1 MAKFSDYLEDAL
13 LNHVLRNVALASP
26 ASVWLGLHT
35 ADPTDAV
42 ATARANELF
51 GLAYARQQLSFAAP
65 VAGVAAID
73 ADVTYPAAVG
83 GAWGTLTHLSIW
95 DSDQDIAEHT
105 GTADETFNV
114 QAGVNDAL
122 LIAIDGG
129 ADQPVTLTAGGART
143 AAQVANDITVAL
155 TGGSSEAAGTKVKI
169 KTTAKGYQSTLE
181 IKAVANDAYTLLGL
195 TVATYRGTNGNF
207 LFHGALTP
215 NVVINEND
223 IFKVLSGNLS
233 VQLQ

>member
-1 MAKFSDYLEDAL
+1 MAKMSDYLENAL

-26 ASVWLGLHT
+26 SSVWLGLHT
-35 ADPTDAV
+35 ADPTDAE

-51 GLAYARQQLSFAAP
+51 GLAYARQQLTFGAPAAGI
-65 VAGVAAID
+65 ASIS
-73 ADVTYPAAVG
+73 ADVTYPSALG
-83 GAWGTLTHLSIW
+83 GNWGTLTHLSIW
-95 DSDQDIAEHT
+95 DANQDVASHT
-105 GTADETFNV
+105 GSADETFNV

-122 LIAIDGG
+122 LISVNGG
-129 ADQPVTLTAGGART
+129 ADQPVTLTAGAART
-143 AAQVANDITVAL
+143 AVQVAGDITVAL
-155 TGGSSEAAGTKVKI
+155 TGATAEAAGTKVRI
-169 KTTAKGYQSTLE
+169 KTIAKGYQAYFE

-195 TVATYRGTNGNF
+195 TAAEYRGTNGNF

-223 IFKVLSGNLS
+223 IFKILTGNLS